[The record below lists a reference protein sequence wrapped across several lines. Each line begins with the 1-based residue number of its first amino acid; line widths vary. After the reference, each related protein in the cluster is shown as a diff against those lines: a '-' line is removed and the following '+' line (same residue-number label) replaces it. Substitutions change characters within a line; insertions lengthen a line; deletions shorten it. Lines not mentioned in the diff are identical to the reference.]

1 MAWVESAPL
10 WVVGLVIMAGLLLAH
25 ELGARLAHRT
35 RADSEDETDEE
46 RGYLIS
52 SALALLGL
60 LTAFTFAAAQDRWR
74 LRQDLVIDEANA
86 IGTTYLRFQMLEA
99 PHRQALGQDMLL
111 YTQARVAAGQAPTA
125 AAEAAAAARAEALQP
140 RIWRDLTVAVQAR
153 PLSTLNPPLLQTT
166 NETFDL
172 AASRR
177 AADEVRVPLTVVRIL
192 AVSAFAGAAM
202 IGFAAGRQLRQFGLF
217 VGAMALLA
225 LAYMLILDLDRP
237 ASGSV
242 RINQAPMQR
251 ALDSIRQAEAAARAA
266 PPGG

>member
-1 MAWVESAPL
+1 MAWVETAPL
-10 WVVGLVIMAGLLLAH
+10 WVVGLVMMAGLLLAH
-25 ELGARLAHRT
+25 ELGVRLALRT
-35 RADSEDETDEE
+35 RADAKGGTGEE
-46 RGYLIS
+46 RGYLIT

-74 LRQDLVIDEANA
+74 LRQELVIDEANA

-111 YTQARVAAGQAPTA
+111 YTEARVAAGRTPTA
-125 AAEAAAAARAEALQP
+125 AATAAAARAEALQP
-140 RIWRDLTVAVQAR
+140 RIWRDLAAAVQAR

-172 AASRR
+172 AAARR
-177 AADEVRVPLTVVRIL
+177 AADEVRVPLAVVRIL

-202 IGFAAGRQLRQFGLF
+202 IGFATGRHPRQFGLF

-242 RINQAPMQR
+242 QINQAPMQR
-251 ALDSIRQAEAAARAA
+251 ALESIRQAEAAARAA
-266 PPGG
+266 PPAG